1 MRSQCK
7 ECGGSQIC
15 EHIRRRPQCKDC
27 ARSSF
32 QPGQIIDKMRK
43 IDMMVELDIL
53 KVKYRVR
60 TKTAELKRIL
70 RKARK
75 EKNLPNG
82 NVLTT
87 KKRKRKVA
95 VLSISMNPPNG
106 NASKVVGTI
115 VAKKRSRFEDKEITM
130 IHDFQIAASS
140 YVQV

>member
-7 ECGGSQIC
+7 E
-15 EHIRRRPQCKDC
+15 C

-53 KVKYRVR
+53 KVKYRR
-60 TKTAELKRIL
+60 KGTKIADFRRIL
-70 RKARK
+70 HKARK
-75 EKNLPNG
+75 EKNPPNG
-82 NVLTT
+82 NVSTT
-87 KKRKRKVA
+87 KKRKRKVT
-95 VLSISMNPPNG
+95 VLKISVNPPNG

-115 VAKKRSRFEDKEITM
+115 MTKKRPRVEDIDITM
-130 IHDFQIAASS
+130 IHDFQITASS

>member
-1 MRSQCK
+1 MRH
-7 ECGGSQIC
+7 E
-15 EHIRRRPQCKDC
+15 CKDC
-27 ARSSF
+27 ARSLF

-60 TKTAELKRIL
+60 TKIAELRRIL

-75 EKNLPNG
+75 EKNPPNG
-82 NVLTT
+82 NVSTT
-87 KKRKRKVA
+87 KKKKRKVA
-95 VLSISMNPPNG
+95 VLKISVNPPNG

-115 VAKKRSRFEDKEITM
+115 MAKKRPRVEDKEITM
-130 IHDFQIAASS
+130 IHDFQITASS